1 MSEARAASRY
11 AKAVLD
17 LALEQKKAGD
27 VEKDMQRLLD
37 TLASSESLGE
47 VLTSP
52 VLKASDK
59 ASALKALFGDAS
71 KLTGQLFS
79 LLAEN
84 KRIGM
89 LDEVARQYIAQYEEI
104 KGQDVAH
111 VTTAVPLT
119 PALEKKVLG
128 QLQAITGKEVA
139 LEQTVD
145 PELIGGFVLRVGD
158 LEYNASLAHKLGNLK
173 RELVQK

>member
-17 LALEQKKAGD
+17 LALEQNKAGE
-27 VEKDMQRLLD
+27 VEIDMRKVLD
-37 TLASSESLGE
+37 TIAGSESLRE
-47 VLTSP
+47 VLSSP
-52 VLKASDK
+52 VLTTSEKESGLRAVFADT
-59 ASALKALFGDAS
+59 AE
-71 KLTGQLFS
+71 LTMKLFS

-84 KRIGM
+84 KRVGM
-89 LDEVARQYIAQYEEI
+89 LDEVARQYLALYEKI

-119 PALEKKVLG
+119 PALEKKVLA
-128 QLQAITGKEVA
+128 QLKSITGKEVTLQHA
-139 LEQTVD
+139 VD

-158 LEYNASLAHKLGNLK
+158 LEYNASIASKLGNLK
-173 RELVQK
+173 RELIQK